1 MNCWRP
7 YFNFCVQILL
17 IIANYLAGNKPSLTH
32 SFEINE
38 WQFRNAY
45 IINSTS
51 FHFFSSRLTSPI
63 DAKSFEN
70 LTNMKIRH
78 SYDYTSNNLTAK
90 IHWVE
95 VYFLP
100 QDNDTTVQRLSA
112 RELGQMTSSIAKAC
126 MSALSPH
133 LMTLIAL
140 EMTRIGLRVNLAANF
155 VS

>member
-1 MNCWRP
+1 
-7 YFNFCVQILL
+7 
-17 IIANYLAGNKPSLTH
+17 
-32 SFEINE
+32 
-38 WQFRNAY
+38 
-45 IINSTS
+45 
-51 FHFFSSRLTSPI
+51 
-63 DAKSFEN
+63 
-70 LTNMKIRH
+70 MKIRH

-100 QDNDTTVQRLSA
+100 QDNDTVQRLSA

-140 EMTRIGLRVNLAANF
+140 EMTRIGLRVNLAADF
-155 VS
+155 VSYISFELQGGW

>member
-1 MNCWRP
+1 MKIYHD
-7 YFNFCVQILL
+7 YF
-17 IIANYLAGNKPSLTH
+17 
-32 SFEINE
+32 
-38 WQFRNAY
+38 
-45 IINSTS
+45 
-51 FHFFSSRLTSPI
+51 FFSFRLTSPI
-63 DAKSFEN
+63 DATPFDN

-155 VS
+155 VSYSNILHFSVKLLSLWKCTETLAG

>member
-1 MNCWRP
+1 M
-7 YFNFCVQILL
+7 
-17 IIANYLAGNKPSLTH
+17 
-32 SFEINE
+32 
-38 WQFRNAY
+38 
-45 IINSTS
+45 
-51 FHFFSSRLTSPI
+51 
-63 DAKSFEN
+63 
-70 LTNMKIRH
+70 
-78 SYDYTSNNLTAK
+78 
-90 IHWVE
+90 E

-155 VS
+155 VSFYYYFL